1 MNKLRIDPEFHALC
15 GEQTADEKNRLR
27 ELLKKDGCRDA
38 IVTWANHDDTIM
50 DGHTRYEICE
60 EEGLP
65 YKAVALAFETRS
77 EVLDWI
83 ADNQLGRRN
92 LTAAKRAYLIGRKY
106 NKAKKGKGKPP
117 KKMGQNG
124 PLSTADEISKETG
137 VSSRAVK
144 RAGEFHK
151 AVAADPEIEKA
162 VLDGKLTKKQ
172 AESEIAA
179 KLARHTAPANGKQK
193 SDPRAFASLKDY
205 FGAGLRKLDAL
216 HKLVPADEFHQKAIE
231 AGKQVI
237 AALEDWQKAIRKAA

>member
-1 MNKLRIDPEFHALC
+1 
-15 GEQTADEKNRLR
+15 
-27 ELLKKDGCRDA
+27 
-38 IVTWANHDDTIM
+38 
-50 DGHTRYEICE
+50 
-60 EEGLP
+60 
-65 YKAVALAFETRS
+65 
-77 EVLDWI
+77 
-83 ADNQLGRRN
+83 
-92 LTAAKRAYLIGRKY
+92 
-106 NKAKKGKGKPP
+106 
-117 KKMGQNG
+117 
-124 PLSTADEISKETG
+124 
-137 VSSRAVK
+137 VK